1 MTTTLRNAELTA
13 HRASRLPPVLFASVS
28 LILPAVLRIL
38 LRHRTGAK
46 AGQVEVYPVSRYN
59 SLSLGRDVGCDVR
72 FHPTR
77 DIVVSRNHALIEWN
91 QDDPPL
97 FRISDL
103 LSSNGTFL
111 NGRRIGSSVL
121 LRSSDKIQLGMDG
134 PVIEFTFEDVTRS
147 AQLTGEHAVDHAIR
161 TDEIPASTVI
171 QRRDQG

>member
-1 MTTTLRNAELTA
+1 MIFDE
-13 HRASRLPPVLFASVS
+13 ASR
-28 LILPAVLRIL
+28 ILAAVLRIL
-38 LRHRTGAK
+38 IRHRTGAK

-77 DIVVSRNHALIEWN
+77 DIVVSRNHAMIEWN
-91 QDDPPL
+91 QEDPPL

-103 LSSNGTFL
+103 LSSNGTVL

-134 PVIEFTFEDVTRS
+134 PVVEFSFEDVVRD
-147 AQLTGEHAVDHAIR
+147 AALTGEHAIDHSIR
-161 TDEIPASTVI
+161 TDEIPSETI
-171 QRRDQG
+171 IRRRPE

>member
-1 MTTTLRNAELTA
+1 M
-13 HRASRLPPVLFASVS
+13 LFVEAS
-28 LILPAVLRIL
+28 LILAAVLRIL
-38 LRHRTGAK
+38 IRHRTGAK

-91 QDDPPL
+91 QDEPPM

-121 LRSSDKIQLGMDG
+121 LGANDKIQLGTDG
-134 PVIEFTFEDVTRS
+134 PVVEFGFEDVVRNAS
-147 AQLTGEHAVDHAIR
+147 LTGEHQIDAAIR
-161 TDEIPASTVI
+161 TDEIPQDTIIGRS
-171 QRRDQG
+171 RDG